1 MRGEEKKVEN
11 KANKSIGKGNVE
23 CEIMRVK

>member
-11 KANKSIGKGNVE
+11 KANENIGKGNVE
-23 CEIMRVK
+23 CEIMRIK